1 MYQNVTFE
9 RSRHMFSIKLNS
21 PVLLRKQLPVIAKAL
36 HVDEKVLDDFLS
48 VSAFYGVKDG
58 KGTIVPIKKTDTIVH
73 IDYKAYDNYYFVVD
87 AILQYAKDIDT
98 SVTLPVITKIEL
110 GTDVFKKF
118 SPDQLGDIM
127 FLTRRLKDSNE
138 RVTKLAELNAPD
150 ILLANERA
158 LLCKKVEFLE
168 DNEHTPKPDRN
179 IDGHVCAS
187 LHDIGY
193 SILDGW
199 LNKND
204 SVFESGGKNNS
215 GYDPDKLAALVKKAI
230 GTRTQEQFSQT
241 SHLGRV
247 YVNRLA
253 NGKTQS
259 QPTEVTLKKIAKATD
274 AVTENELRQACGYE
288 PLPGEDVVESKKRI
302 ETVDDYTWIHEN
314 VNYFLEFLKAQIP
327 MSLPLYNL
335 VILENQY
342 MSIHKDGYD
351 LFGIHR
357 CSAPVEYSEDG
368 TVANVIYPVTF
379 DWTNFQRGI
388 RLSAAVGLLGHYSK
402 NNELYITDYITDVDA
417 LYKYAPFLHKPIDKV
432 GENFRESGVDI
443 KDFPVFYYTINLKK
457 AFTAKHVLAKM
468 EKFLSSLVKVRVDAL
483 GFYADNLS
491 DETFIKFLKNHEK
504 VMTNEYADSEIKD
517 FYENVVVRHGDIEDF
532 FAENSDYNNKAAII
546 AYVIQ
551 NEASDDTYRR
561 LVDGFTF
568 DDDDKEDRLCVAASK
583 REIEAWQKEHPG
595 NGFNMKMFS
604 DTLKKYADELGLEF
618 GDVYYYL
625 DVEDDKADE
634 MGVRV

>member
-1 MYQNVTFE
+1 
-9 RSRHMFSIKLNS
+9 MFSIKLNA

-204 SVFESGGKNNS
+204 SVFESDGKNNS

-357 CSAPVEYSEDG
+357 CSTPVEYSEDG

-402 NNELYITDYITDVDA
+402 NDELYITDYITDVDA

-432 GENFRESGVDI
+432 GENFKDSGVDI

-583 REIEAWQKEHPG
+583 REIEAWQKEHSG
-595 NGFNMKMFS
+595 NGFNMKVFS

-618 GDVYYYL
+618 GDMYYYL

>member
-9 RSRHMFSIKLNS
+9 RNRHMFSIKLNS

-36 HVDEKVLDDFLS
+36 HVDEKVLEDFMT

-58 KGTIVPIKKTDTIVH
+58 KGTIVPIKKTDTIVY
-73 IDYKAYDNYYFVVD
+73 IDYKAYDSCYFVVD

-98 SVTLPVITKIEL
+98 SVTLPVITEIEL

-118 SPDQLGDIM
+118 SPVQLSDIM
-127 FLTRRLKDSNE
+127 FLTRRLKDGNE

-158 LLCKKVEFLE
+158 LLCKNVESLE

-204 SVFESGGKNNS
+204 SAFESDGKNNS

-302 ETVDDYTWIHEN
+302 ETVDDYTWIREN

-327 MSLPLYNL
+327 MALPLYNL

-342 MSIHKDGYD
+342 MSIRKDGYD

-368 TVANVIYPVTF
+368 TVANVFYPVTF
-379 DWTNFQRGI
+379 EWTNYRRSI
-388 RLSAAVGLLGHYSK
+388 HLTAAVGLLGHYSK
-402 NNELYITDYITDVDA
+402 NDDLYITDYVTDVDT
-417 LYKYAPFLHKPIDKV
+417 LYKYAPALRKPIDKLS
-432 GENFRESGVDI
+432 ENFKSSGVDI

-457 AFTAKHVLAKM
+457 AFTAKHVLEKM
-468 EKFLSSLVKVRVDAL
+468 EKFLNSLVKVRVDAL
-483 GFYADNLS
+483 GFYTDNLS
-491 DETFIKFLKNHEK
+491 DETFIKFLKKHKK

-532 FAENSDYNNKAAII
+532 FAENSDYNSKAAIV

-551 NEASDDTYRR
+551 NEASDDTPRR

-568 DDDDKEDRLCVAASK
+568 DDDDKKERPCVAASK
-583 REIEAWQKEHPG
+583 REIETWQKEHPG
-595 NGFNMKMFS
+595 NGFDLKVFS
-604 DTLKKYADELGLEF
+604 DTLKKYADELGLAF
-618 GDVYYYL
+618 GDIYYYL

>member
-1 MYQNVTFE
+1 
-9 RSRHMFSIKLNS
+9 MFSIKLNS

-36 HVDEKVLDDFLS
+36 RVDEKVLEDFMT

-58 KGTIVPIKKTDTIVH
+58 KGTIVPIKKTDTIVY
-73 IDYKAYDNYYFVVD
+73 IDYKAYDSCYFVVD

-98 SVTLPVITKIEL
+98 SVTLPVITEIEL

-118 SPDQLGDIM
+118 SPVQLSDIM

-158 LLCKKVEFLE
+158 LLCKNVEFLE

-204 SVFESGGKNNS
+204 SAFESDGKNNS

-230 GTRTQEQFSQT
+230 GTRTQERFSQT

-302 ETVDDYTWIHEN
+302 ETVDDCTWIREN

-327 MSLPLYNL
+327 MALPLYNL

-368 TVANVIYPVTF
+368 AVANVFYPVTF
-379 DWTNFQRGI
+379 EWTNYRRSI
-388 RLSAAVGLLGHYSK
+388 HLTAAVGLLGHYSK
-402 NNELYITDYITDVDA
+402 NDDLYITDYVTDVDT
-417 LYKYAPFLHKPIDKV
+417 LYKYAPALRKPIDKLS
-432 GENFRESGVDI
+432 ENFKSSGVDI

-457 AFTAKHVLAKM
+457 AFTAKHVLEKM
-468 EKFLSSLVKVRVDAL
+468 EKFLNSLVKVRVDAL
-483 GFYADNLS
+483 GFYTDNLS
-491 DETFIKFLKNHEK
+491 DETFIKFLKKHKK

-532 FAENSDYNNKAAII
+532 FAENSDYNSKAAIV

-551 NEASDDTYRR
+551 NEASDDTPRR

-568 DDDDKEDRLCVAASK
+568 DDDDKKERPCVAASK
-583 REIEAWQKEHPG
+583 REIETWQKEHPG
-595 NGFNMKMFS
+595 NGFDLKVFS
-604 DTLKKYADELGLEF
+604 DTLKKYADELGLAF
-618 GDVYYYL
+618 GDIYYYL

>member
-1 MYQNVTFE
+1 
-9 RSRHMFSIKLNS
+9 MFSIKLNA

-87 AILQYAKDIDT
+87 AILQYAIDIDA

-204 SVFESGGKNNS
+204 SVFESDGKNNS

-274 AVTENELRQACGYE
+274 VVTENELRQACGYE

-357 CSAPVEYSEDG
+357 CSTPVEYSEDG

-402 NNELYITDYITDVDA
+402 NDELYITDYITDVDA

-618 GDVYYYL
+618 GDMYYYL

>member
-1 MYQNVTFE
+1 
-9 RSRHMFSIKLNS
+9 MFSIKLNA

-204 SVFESGGKNNS
+204 SVFESDGKNNS

-274 AVTENELRQACGYE
+274 VVTENELRQACGYE

-314 VNYFLEFLKAQIP
+314 VNYFLKFLKAQIP

-357 CSAPVEYSEDG
+357 CSTPVEYSEDG

-402 NNELYITDYITDVDA
+402 NDELYITDYITDVDA

-432 GENFRESGVDI
+432 GENYRESGVDI

-568 DDDDKEDRLCVAASK
+568 DDDGNEDRPCVAASK

-595 NGFNMKMFS
+595 NGFNLKVFS

-618 GDVYYYL
+618 GDMYYYL

>member
-1 MYQNVTFE
+1 
-9 RSRHMFSIKLNS
+9 MFSIKLNS

-36 HVDEKVLDDFLS
+36 HVDEKVLEDFMT

-58 KGTIVPIKKTDTIVH
+58 KGTIVPIKKTDTIVY
-73 IDYKAYDNYYFVVD
+73 IDYKAYDSCYFVVD

-98 SVTLPVITKIEL
+98 SVTLPVITEIEL

-118 SPDQLGDIM
+118 SPVQLSDIM
-127 FLTRRLKDSNE
+127 FLTRRLKDGNE

-158 LLCKKVEFLE
+158 LLCKNVESLE

-204 SVFESGGKNNS
+204 SAFESDGKNNS

-274 AVTENELRQACGYE
+274 VVTENELRQACGYE

-302 ETVDDYTWIHEN
+302 ETVDDCTWIREN

-327 MSLPLYNL
+327 MALPLYNL

-342 MSIHKDGYD
+342 MSIRKDGYD

-357 CSAPVEYSEDG
+357 CSAPVEYSEGG
-368 TVANVIYPVTF
+368 TVANVFYPVTF
-379 DWTNFQRGI
+379 EWTNYRRSI
-388 RLSAAVGLLGHYSK
+388 HLTAAVGLLGHYSK
-402 NNELYITDYITDVDA
+402 NDDLYITDYVTDVDT
-417 LYKYAPFLHKPIDKV
+417 LYKYAPALRKPIDKLS
-432 GENFRESGVDI
+432 ENFKSSGVDI

-457 AFTAKHVLAKM
+457 AFTAKHVLEKM
-468 EKFLSSLVKVRVDAL
+468 EKFLNNLVKVRVDAL
-483 GFYADNLS
+483 GFYTDNLS
-491 DETFIKFLKNHEK
+491 DETFIKFLKKHKK

-532 FAENSDYNNKAAII
+532 FAENSDYNSKAAIV

-551 NEASDDTYRR
+551 NEASDDTPRR

-568 DDDDKEDRLCVAASK
+568 DDDDKKERPCVAASK
-583 REIEAWQKEHPG
+583 REIETWQKEHPG
-595 NGFNMKMFS
+595 NGFDLKVFS
-604 DTLKKYADELGLEF
+604 DTLKKYADELGLAF
-618 GDVYYYL
+618 GDIYYYL

>member
-1 MYQNVTFE
+1 
-9 RSRHMFSIKLNS
+9 MFSIKLNS

-36 HVDEKVLDDFLS
+36 RVDEKVLEDFMT

-58 KGTIVPIKKTDTIVH
+58 KGTIVPIKETDTIVY
-73 IDYKAYDNYYFVVD
+73 IDYKAYDSCYFVVD

-98 SVTLPVITKIEL
+98 SVTLPVITEIEL

-118 SPDQLGDIM
+118 SPVQLSDIM
-127 FLTRRLKDSNE
+127 FLTRRLKDGNE

-158 LLCKKVEFLE
+158 LLCKNVESLE

-204 SVFESGGKNNS
+204 SAFESDGKNNS

-302 ETVDDYTWIHEN
+302 ETVDDYTWIREN

-327 MSLPLYNL
+327 MALPLYNL

-342 MSIHKDGYD
+342 MSIRKDGYD

-357 CSAPVEYSEDG
+357 CSAPVEYSDDG
-368 TVANVIYPVTF
+368 TVANVFYPVTF
-379 DWTNFQRGI
+379 EWTNYRRSI
-388 RLSAAVGLLGHYSK
+388 HLTAAVGLLGHYSK
-402 NNELYITDYITDVDA
+402 NDDLYITDYVTDVDT
-417 LYKYAPFLHKPIDKV
+417 LYKYAPALRKPIDKLS
-432 GENFRESGVDI
+432 ENFKSSGVDI

-457 AFTAKHVLAKM
+457 AFTAKHVLEKM
-468 EKFLSSLVKVRVDAL
+468 EKFLNSLVKVRVDAL
-483 GFYADNLS
+483 GFYTDNLS
-491 DETFIKFLKNHEK
+491 DETFIKFLKKHKK

-532 FAENSDYNNKAAII
+532 FAENLDYNSKAAIV

-551 NEASDDTYRR
+551 NEASDDTPRR

-568 DDDDKEDRLCVAASK
+568 DDDDKKERPCVAASK
-583 REIEAWQKEHPG
+583 REIETWQKEHPG
-595 NGFNMKMFS
+595 NGFDLKVFS
-604 DTLKKYADELGLEF
+604 DTLKKYADELGLAF
-618 GDVYYYL
+618 GDIYYYL

>member
-1 MYQNVTFE
+1 
-9 RSRHMFSIKLNS
+9 MFSIKLNA

-36 HVDEKVLDDFLS
+36 HVDEKVIDDFLS

-87 AILQYAKDIDT
+87 AILQYAKDIDA

-288 PLPGEDVVESKKRI
+288 PLPGEDVVESKKHI

-327 MSLPLYNL
+327 MALPLYNL

-402 NNELYITDYITDVDA
+402 NDELYITDYITDVDA

-432 GENFRESGVDI
+432 GENFRDSGVDI

-551 NEASDDTYRR
+551 NEASDDTYCR

-568 DDDDKEDRLCVAASK
+568 DDDGKEDRLCVAASK

-618 GDVYYYL
+618 GDMYYYL

>member
-1 MYQNVTFE
+1 
-9 RSRHMFSIKLNS
+9 MFSIKLNS

-36 HVDEKVLDDFLS
+36 HVDEKVLEDFMT

-58 KGTIVPIKKTDTIVH
+58 KGTIVPIKKTDTIVY
-73 IDYKAYDNYYFVVD
+73 IDYKTYDSCYFVVD

-98 SVTLPVITKIEL
+98 SVTLPVITEIEL

-118 SPDQLGDIM
+118 SPVQLSDIM
-127 FLTRRLKDSNE
+127 FLTRRLKDGNE

-150 ILLANERA
+150 ILLANEHA
-158 LLCKKVEFLE
+158 LLCKNVESLE

-199 LNKND
+199 LNKDNSECD
-204 SVFESGGKNNS
+204 SEGNS
-215 GYDPDKLAALVKKAI
+215 GYDPDKLAMLIKKAI
-230 GTRTQEQFSQT
+230 GTQTQEHFAQA
-241 SHLGRV
+241 SHTARV
-247 YVNRLA
+247 YINRLA
-253 NGKTQS
+253 NGRVQS
-259 QPTEVTLKKIAKATD
+259 RPTEVTLKKIAKATD
-274 AVTENELRQACGYE
+274 AVSENELRQVCGYE

-302 ETVDDYTWIHEN
+302 ETVDDCTWIREN

-327 MSLPLYNL
+327 MALPLYNL

-342 MSIHKDGYD
+342 MSIRKDGYD

-368 TVANVIYPVTF
+368 TVANVFYPVTF
-379 DWTNFQRGI
+379 EWTNYRRSI
-388 RLSAAVGLLGHYSK
+388 HLTAAVGLLGHYSK
-402 NNELYITDYITDVDA
+402 NDDLYITDYVTDVDT
-417 LYKYAPFLHKPIDKV
+417 LYKYAPALRKPIDKLS
-432 GENFRESGVDI
+432 ENFKSSGVDI

-457 AFTAKHVLAKM
+457 AFTAKHVLEKM
-468 EKFLSSLVKVRVDAL
+468 EKFLNSLVKVRVDAL
-483 GFYADNLS
+483 GFYTDNLS
-491 DETFIKFLKNHEK
+491 DETFIKFLKKHKK

-532 FAENSDYNNKAAII
+532 FAENSDYNSKAAIV

-551 NEASDDTYRR
+551 NEASDDTPRR

-568 DDDDKEDRLCVAASK
+568 DDDDKKERPCVAASK
-583 REIEAWQKEHPG
+583 REIETWQKEHPG
-595 NGFNMKMFS
+595 NGFDLKVFS
-604 DTLKKYADELGLEF
+604 DTLKKYADELGLAF
-618 GDVYYYL
+618 GDIYYYL

>member
-1 MYQNVTFE
+1 
-9 RSRHMFSIKLNS
+9 MFSIKLNA

-357 CSAPVEYSEDG
+357 CSTPVEYSEDG

-402 NNELYITDYITDVDA
+402 NDELYITDYITDVDA

-568 DDDDKEDRLCVAASK
+568 DDDGNEDRLCVAASK

-595 NGFNMKMFS
+595 NGFNMKVFS

-618 GDVYYYL
+618 GDMYYYL

>member
-1 MYQNVTFE
+1 
-9 RSRHMFSIKLNS
+9 MFSIKLNA

-87 AILQYAKDIDT
+87 AILQYAKDIDA

-357 CSAPVEYSEDG
+357 CSVPVEYFEDG

-402 NNELYITDYITDVDA
+402 NDELYITDYITDVDA

-432 GENFRESGVDI
+432 GENFKDSGVDI

-532 FAENSDYNNKAAII
+532 FAENSDYDNKAAII

-568 DDDDKEDRLCVAASK
+568 DDDDKDDRLCVAASK

-595 NGFNMKMFS
+595 NGFNLKVFS

-618 GDVYYYL
+618 GDMYYYL

>member
-1 MYQNVTFE
+1 
-9 RSRHMFSIKLNS
+9 MFSIKLNS

-36 HVDEKVLDDFLS
+36 RVDEKVLEDFMT

-58 KGTIVPIKKTDTIVH
+58 KGTIVPIKKTDTIVY
-73 IDYKAYDNYYFVVD
+73 IDYKAYDSCYFVVD

-98 SVTLPVITKIEL
+98 SVTLPVITEIEL

-118 SPDQLGDIM
+118 SPVQLSDIM
-127 FLTRRLKDSNE
+127 FLTRRLKDGNE

-158 LLCKKVEFLE
+158 LLCKNVESLE

-204 SVFESGGKNNS
+204 SAFESDGKNNS

-274 AVTENELRQACGYE
+274 VVTENELRQACGYE

-302 ETVDDYTWIHEN
+302 ETVDDCTWIREN

-327 MSLPLYNL
+327 MALPLYNL

-342 MSIHKDGYD
+342 MSIRKDGYD

-368 TVANVIYPVTF
+368 TVANVFYPVTF
-379 DWTNFQRGI
+379 EWTNYRRSI
-388 RLSAAVGLLGHYSK
+388 HLTAAVGLLGHYSK
-402 NNELYITDYITDVDA
+402 NDDLYITDYVTDVDT
-417 LYKYAPFLHKPIDKV
+417 LYKYAPALRKPIDKLS
-432 GENFRESGVDI
+432 ENFKSSGVDI

-457 AFTAKHVLAKM
+457 AFTAKQHVLEKM
-468 EKFLSSLVKVRVDAL
+468 EKFLNSLVKVRVDAL
-483 GFYADNLS
+483 GFYTDTLS

-504 VMTNEYADSEIKD
+504 VMTNEYADSDVKD

-532 FAENSDYNNKAAII
+532 FAENSDYNSKAAIV

-551 NEASDDTYRR
+551 NEASDDTPRR

-568 DDDDKEDRLCVAASK
+568 DDDDKKERPCVAASK
-583 REIEAWQKEHPG
+583 REIETWQKEHPG
-595 NGFNMKMFS
+595 NGFDLKVFS
-604 DTLKKYADELGLEF
+604 DTLKKYADELGLAF
-618 GDVYYYL
+618 GDIYYYL

>member
-1 MYQNVTFE
+1 
-9 RSRHMFSIKLNS
+9 MFSIKLNA

-36 HVDEKVLDDFLS
+36 HVDEKVIDDFLS

-58 KGTIVPIKKTDTIVH
+58 KGTIVPIKKTDTLVH

-87 AILQYAKDIDT
+87 AILQYAKDVDT

-288 PLPGEDVVESKKRI
+288 PLPGEDVVESKKHI

-327 MSLPLYNL
+327 MALPLYNL

-402 NNELYITDYITDVDA
+402 NDELYITDYITDVDA

-432 GENFRESGVDI
+432 GENFRDSGVDI

-568 DDDDKEDRLCVAASK
+568 DDDGKEDRLCVAASK

-618 GDVYYYL
+618 GDMYYYL

>member
-1 MYQNVTFE
+1 
-9 RSRHMFSIKLNS
+9 MFSIKLNS

-36 HVDEKVLDDFLS
+36 RVDEKVLEDFMT

-58 KGTIVPIKKTDTIVH
+58 KGTIVPIKKTDTIVY
-73 IDYKAYDNYYFVVD
+73 IDYKAYDSCYFVVD

-98 SVTLPVITKIEL
+98 SVTLPVITEIEL

-118 SPDQLGDIM
+118 SPVQLSDIM

-158 LLCKKVEFLE
+158 LLCKNVESLE

-204 SVFESGGKNNS
+204 SAFESDGKNNS

-302 ETVDDYTWIHEN
+302 ETVDDYTWIREN

-327 MSLPLYNL
+327 MALPLYNL

-342 MSIHKDGYD
+342 MSIRKDGYD

-368 TVANVIYPVTF
+368 TVANVFYPVTF
-379 DWTNFQRGI
+379 EWTNYRRSI
-388 RLSAAVGLLGHYSK
+388 HLTAAVGLLGHYSK
-402 NNELYITDYITDVDA
+402 NDDLYITDYVTDVDT
-417 LYKYAPFLHKPIDKV
+417 LYKYAPALRKPIDKLS
-432 GENFRESGVDI
+432 ENFKSSGVDI

-457 AFTAKHVLAKM
+457 AFTAKHVLEKM
-468 EKFLSSLVKVRVDAL
+468 EKFLNSLVKVRVDAL
-483 GFYADNLS
+483 GFYTDNLS
-491 DETFIKFLKNHEK
+491 DETFIKFLKKHKK

-532 FAENSDYNNKAAII
+532 FAENSDYNSKAAIV

-551 NEASDDTYRR
+551 NEASDDTPRR

-568 DDDDKEDRLCVAASK
+568 DDDDKKERPCVAASK
-583 REIEAWQKEHPG
+583 REIETWQKEHPG
-595 NGFNMKMFS
+595 NGFDLKVFS
-604 DTLKKYADELGLEF
+604 DTLKKYADELGLAF
-618 GDVYYYL
+618 GDIYYYL

>member
-1 MYQNVTFE
+1 
-9 RSRHMFSIKLNS
+9 MFSIKLNA
-21 PVLLRKQLPVIAKAL
+21 PVLIRKQLPVIAKAL

-204 SVFESGGKNNS
+204 SVFESDGKNNS

-357 CSAPVEYSEDG
+357 CSTPVEYSEDG

-402 NNELYITDYITDVDA
+402 NDELYITDYITDVDA

-568 DDDDKEDRLCVAASK
+568 DDDGKEDRLCVAASK

-618 GDVYYYL
+618 GDMYYYL

>member
-1 MYQNVTFE
+1 
-9 RSRHMFSIKLNS
+9 MFSIKLNF

-36 HVDEKVLDDFLS
+36 HVDEKVLEDFMT

-58 KGTIVPIKKTDTIVH
+58 KGTIVPIKKTDTIVY
-73 IDYKAYDNYYFVVD
+73 IDYKAYDSCYFVVD

-98 SVTLPVITKIEL
+98 SVTLPVITEIEL

-118 SPDQLGDIM
+118 SPVQLSDIM
-127 FLTRRLKDSNE
+127 FLTRRLKDGNE

-158 LLCKKVEFLE
+158 LLCKNVESLE

-204 SVFESGGKNNS
+204 SAFESDGKNNS

-302 ETVDDYTWIHEN
+302 ETVDDYTWIREN

-327 MSLPLYNL
+327 MALPLYNL

-342 MSIHKDGYD
+342 MSIRKDGYD

-368 TVANVIYPVTF
+368 TVANVFYPVTF
-379 DWTNFQRGI
+379 EWTNYRRSI
-388 RLSAAVGLLGHYSK
+388 HLTAAVGLLGHYSK
-402 NNELYITDYITDVDA
+402 NDDLYITDYVTDVDT
-417 LYKYAPFLHKPIDKV
+417 LYKYAPALRKPIDKLS
-432 GENFRESGVDI
+432 ENFKSSGVDI

-457 AFTAKHVLAKM
+457 AFTAKHVLEKM
-468 EKFLSSLVKVRVDAL
+468 EKFLNSLVKVRVDAL
-483 GFYADNLS
+483 GFYTDNLS
-491 DETFIKFLKNHEK
+491 DETFIKFLKKHKK

-532 FAENSDYNNKAAII
+532 FAENSDYNSKAAIV

-551 NEASDDTYRR
+551 NEASDDTPRR

-568 DDDDKEDRLCVAASK
+568 DDDDKKERPCVAASK
-583 REIEAWQKEHPG
+583 REIETWQKEHPG
-595 NGFNMKMFS
+595 NGFDLKVFS
-604 DTLKKYADELGLEF
+604 DTLKKYADELGLAF
-618 GDVYYYL
+618 GDIYYYL

>member
-1 MYQNVTFE
+1 
-9 RSRHMFSIKLNS
+9 MFSIKLNA

-36 HVDEKVLDDFLS
+36 HVDEKVIDDFLS

-87 AILQYAKDIDT
+87 AILQYAKDVDT

-432 GENFRESGVDI
+432 GENFRDSGVDI

>member
-1 MYQNVTFE
+1 
-9 RSRHMFSIKLNS
+9 MFSIKLNA

-87 AILQYAKDIDT
+87 AILQYAKDIDA

-342 MSIHKDGYD
+342 IGIHKDGYD

-368 TVANVIYPVTF
+368 AVANVIYPVTF

-432 GENFRESGVDI
+432 GENFKDSGVDI

-568 DDDDKEDRLCVAASK
+568 DDDGKEDRLCVAASK

-618 GDVYYYL
+618 GDMYYYL

>member
-1 MYQNVTFE
+1 
-9 RSRHMFSIKLNS
+9 MFSIKLNA

-110 GTDVFKKF
+110 GTAVFKKF

-204 SVFESGGKNNS
+204 SVFESDGKNNS

-288 PLPGEDVVESKKRI
+288 PLPGDDVVESKKRI

-357 CSAPVEYSEDG
+357 CSTPVEYSEDG

-379 DWTNFQRGI
+379 DWTNFQRSI

-402 NNELYITDYITDVDA
+402 NDELYITDYITDVDA

-583 REIEAWQKEHPG
+583 REIEAWQKKHPG
-595 NGFNMKMFS
+595 NGFNMKVFS

-618 GDVYYYL
+618 GDMYYYL

>member
-1 MYQNVTFE
+1 
-9 RSRHMFSIKLNS
+9 MFSIKLNA

-36 HVDEKVLDDFLS
+36 HVDEKVIDDFLS

-204 SVFESGGKNNS
+204 SVFESDGKNNS

-491 DETFIKFLKNHEK
+491 GETFIKFLKNHEK

-517 FYENVVVRHGDIEDF
+517 FYENVVVRHGDIDDF

-595 NGFNMKMFS
+595 NGFNMKVFS

-618 GDVYYYL
+618 GDMYYYL

-634 MGVRV
+634 IGVRV

>member
-1 MYQNVTFE
+1 
-9 RSRHMFSIKLNS
+9 MFSIKLNA

-58 KGTIVPIKKTDTIVH
+58 KGTIVPMKKTDTIVH

-87 AILQYAKDIDT
+87 AILQYAKDIDA

-204 SVFESGGKNNS
+204 SVFESDGKNNS

-351 LFGIHR
+351 LFGVHR
-357 CSAPVEYSEDG
+357 CSAPIEYSEDG

-457 AFTAKHVLAKM
+457 AYTAKHVLAKM

-504 VMTNEYADSEIKD
+504 VMTNEYADSDIKD

-551 NEASDDTYRR
+551 NEASDNTYRR
-561 LVDGFTF
+561 LVDGFTV
-568 DDDDKEDRLCVAASK
+568 DDDDKDDRFCVAASK
-583 REIEAWQKEHPG
+583 REIEAWQKEHPD
-595 NGFNMKMFS
+595 NGFNLKVFS

-618 GDVYYYL
+618 GDMYYYL

>member
-1 MYQNVTFE
+1 
-9 RSRHMFSIKLNS
+9 MFSVKLNA
-21 PVLLRKQLPVIAKAL
+21 PVLFRKQLPMIAEAL

-58 KGTIVPIKKTDTIVH
+58 KGTIVPIKNTDTIVH

-98 SVTLPVITKIEL
+98 SVTLPVITAIEL

-118 SPDQLGDIM
+118 SPDQLSDIM

-138 RVTKLAELNAPD
+138 RVMKLAELNAPD
-150 ILLANERA
+150 IILANERA

-199 LNKND
+199 LNKKD
-204 SVFESGGKNNS
+204 SVFESDGKNNS

-327 MSLPLYNL
+327 MALPLYNL

-368 TVANVIYPVTF
+368 AVANVIYPVTF

-388 RLSAAVGLLGHYSK
+388 RLSVAVGLLGHYSK
-402 NNELYITDYITDVDA
+402 NNELYITDYITNVDA
-417 LYKYAPFLHKPIDKV
+417 LYKYAPDLRKAIGKV
-432 GENFRESGVDI
+432 GENFKDSGVDI

-457 AFTAKHVLAKM
+457 AFTAKNVVEKM
-468 EKFLSSLVKVRVDAL
+468 KKFFNSLVKVRVDAL
-483 GFYADNLS
+483 GFYADDLS
-491 DETFIKFLKNHEK
+491 DEAFIKFLKNHEK

-551 NEASDDTYRR
+551 NEASDNTYRR
-561 LVDGFTF
+561 LVDGFTV
-568 DDDDKEDRLCVAASK
+568 DDDDKDDRLCVAASK

-595 NGFNMKMFS
+595 NGFNLKVFS

-618 GDVYYYL
+618 GDMYYYL

>member
-1 MYQNVTFE
+1 
-9 RSRHMFSIKLNS
+9 MFSIKLNA

-204 SVFESGGKNNS
+204 SVFESDGKNNS

-357 CSAPVEYSEDG
+357 CSTPVEYSEDG

-402 NNELYITDYITDVDA
+402 NDELYITDYITDVDA

-491 DETFIKFLKNHEK
+491 GETFIKFLKNHEK

-568 DDDDKEDRLCVAASK
+568 DDDDNEDRLCVAASK

-595 NGFNMKMFS
+595 NGFNMKVFS

-618 GDVYYYL
+618 GDMYYYL